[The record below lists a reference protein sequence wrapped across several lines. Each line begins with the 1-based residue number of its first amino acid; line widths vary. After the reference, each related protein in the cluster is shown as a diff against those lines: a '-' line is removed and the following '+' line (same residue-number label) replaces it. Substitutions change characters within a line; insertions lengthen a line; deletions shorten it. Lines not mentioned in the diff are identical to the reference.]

1 MTALRI
7 LAAAAFGAF
16 AGAVLG
22 ERAAPL
28 GELGKLF
35 IQLIKMLAVPLLF
48 LSVVDAFLTTRLKW
62 REAGRMT
69 WISGINTA
77 AALAI
82 GLGISRVLEPGRGAA
97 DLISVAT
104 PAQGG
109 VATPAGAL
117 EFGKVISGFFPASIA
132 GPFVDNAMIPV
143 LLLAVLLGAGLRKQL
158 AHEEA
163 SGEARGARG
172 LAAIVASL
180 LGVARIVIGWAVA
193 WVPLAVFA
201 VVAKVVGASGF
212 AALKSLPTYIGVAL
226 LGLGIQVLLVYSFWI
241 RVVAGRSLREFWRSA
256 QDAVVFALGA
266 SSSLATLPV
275 TLRSLE
281 RLNVAPASAR
291 MSACVAT
298 NFNNDGI
305 LLYEAMAVLFVAQA
319 HGIELDM
326 SAQLLAS
333 LACVVA
339 GFGISGI
346 PDAGLVSLAIVLA
359 TVGLPTELLP
369 LLLSVDW
376 ILSRARAMTNVVA
389 DIVGGVVLDAWER
402 KNTHHRGA
410 A

>member
-7 LAAAAFGAF
+7 LVAAVLGAL
-16 AGAVLG
+16 AGGLLG

-62 REAGRMT
+62 REAGRMA
-69 WISGINTA
+69 WISGVNTLL
-77 AALAI
+77 ALVI
-82 GLGISRVLEPGRGAA
+82 GLGLSRLLEPGLGAGG
-97 DLISVAT
+97 LISSAAPT
-104 PAQGG
+104 P
-109 VATPAGAL
+109 VTPVGAL

-143 LLLAVLLGAGLRKQL
+143 LLLALLLGAGLRKQL
-158 AHEEA
+158 ALEDA
-163 SGEARGARG
+163 TGEARGARN

-201 VVAKVVGASGF
+201 VVAKVVGTSGIT
-212 AALKSLPTYIGVAL
+212 ALKSLPTYIGVAL
-226 LGLGIQVLLVYSFWI
+226 LGLGIQVLVVYSFWI
-241 RVVAGRSLREFWRSA
+241 KVIAGRSLREFWRSA

-275 TLRSLE
+275 TLRALE
-281 RLNVAPASAR
+281 RLRVAPASAR

-319 HGIELDM
+319 HGIELGW
-326 SAQLLAS
+326 SAQLLAC

-346 PDAGLVSLAIVLA
+346 PDAGLVSLAVVLA

-389 DIVGGVVLDAWER
+389 DIVGGVVLDHWES
-402 KNTHHRGA
+402 KNASPRGA

>member
-7 LAAAAFGAF
+7 LAAGVLGAL
-16 AGAVLG
+16 AGGLLG

-62 REAGRMT
+62 REAGRMA
-69 WISGINTA
+69 WISGINTLL
-77 AALAI
+77 ALVI
-82 GLGISRVLEPGRGAA
+82 GLGLSRAFEPGKSAS
-97 DLISVAT
+97 DLISAGSW
-104 PAQGG
+104 AGG
-109 VATPAGAL
+109 NSSPGAL
-117 EFGKVISGFFPASIA
+117 EFGKVISGFFPVSIA

-158 AHEEA
+158 AIQEA
-163 SGEARGARG
+163 SGEARGARD

-201 VVAKVVGASGF
+201 VVAKVVGASGV
-212 AALKSLPTYIGVAL
+212 AALKSLPAYIGVAL
-226 LGLGIQVLLVYSFWI
+226 LGLGIQVFVVYSVWI
-241 RVVAGRSLREFWRSA
+241 RAVAGRSLREFWQVS

-275 TLRSLE
+275 TLRALE
-281 RLNVAPASAR
+281 RLRVAPSSAR

-319 HGIELDM
+319 HGIELSL
-326 SAQLLAS
+326 SAQLLAC

-346 PDAGLVSLAIVLA
+346 PDAGLVSLAVVLA

-376 ILSRARAMTNVVA
+376 ILSRARAMTNVVS
-389 DIVGGVVLDAWER
+389 DMVGGVVLDAWEQ

-410 A
+410 P

>member
-7 LAAAAFGAF
+7 LAAAILGALV
-16 AGAVLG
+16 GGLMG

-28 GELGKLF
+28 GELRKLF
-35 IQLIKMLAVPLLF
+35 FQLIKMLAFPLLF
-48 LSVVDAFLTTRLKW
+48 LSVVDAFLTTRLRW
-62 REAGRMT
+62 REARRMA
-69 WISGINTA
+69 WISGINTLL
-77 AALAI
+77 ALVI
-82 GLGISRVLEPGRGAA
+82 GLGLSRLLEPGLGAA
-97 DLISVAT
+97 SLISSAAPT
-104 PAQGG
+104 P
-109 VATPAGAL
+109 VTPVGAL

-143 LLLAVLLGAGLRKQL
+143 LLLALLLGAGLRKQL
-158 AHEEA
+158 ALEEA
-163 SGEARGARG
+163 SGEARGARD

-201 VVAKVVGASGF
+201 VVAKVVGESGV
-212 AALKSLPTYIGVAL
+212 AALKSLPAYIGVAL
-226 LGLGIQVLLVYSFWI
+226 LGLGIQVLVVYSFWI
-241 RVVAGRSLREFWRSA
+241 KVIAGRSLREFWRSA

-275 TLRSLE
+275 TLRVLE
-281 RLNVAPASAR
+281 RLKVAPASAR

-319 HGIELDM
+319 HGIELDW
-326 SAQLLAS
+326 SAQMLAC

-339 GFGISGI
+339 GFGITGI
-346 PDAGLVSLAIVLA
+346 PDAGLVSLAVVLA

-389 DIVGGVVLDAWER
+389 DIVGGVVLDHWEN
-402 KNTHHRGA
+402 KNPSPRGA